1 MKFLN
6 TGLIFTP
13 EVFSSCKKVWGPR
26 GLRAVDFDIP
36 LTVTAFH

>member
-13 EVFSSCKKVWGPR
+13 EVFSLCKKVWGPR